1 MITGYFGLPASGKST
16 VLTSI
21 AQKELR
27 KIRKG
32 KSKYDIVCTNYY
44 CQDCVKIDYQ
54 MLGNYKLQNALVLLD
69 ELTLDADSRNFKQF
83 NQVKKEFFMQHRK
96 DNVDVI
102 YFTQAW
108 DGIDKK
114 IRDLTYSLYFA
125 YQPFANVK
133 GIIFKPFQQF
143 TIARRIFRKLDI
155 NEYTNEIVLGYRFAT
170 TFERWFGRGIKKF
183 VWRPSWYKYFD
194 TFEAHYTNSR
204 LPFVPV
210 LWVKEDKI
218 IDYLNDCDEVNN
230 TVDDSGDL
238 SENQVETE

>member
-16 VLTSI
+16 IMTAY

-32 KSKYDIVCTNYY
+32 KSKYEFVCTNYY
-44 CQDCVKIDYQ
+44 CENCCQLDYKQ
-54 MLGNYKLQNALVLLD
+54 LGSVNLQNSLVLLD
-69 ELTLDADSRNFKQF
+69 ELTLDADSRSFKQF
-83 NQVKKEFFMQHRK
+83 TQEKKEFFMQHRK
-96 DNVDVI
+96 DNVDVV

-114 IRDLTYSLYFA
+114 IRDLTYSIFYV

-133 GIIFKPFQQF
+133 GILFKPFQQF
-143 TIARRIFRKLDI
+143 AIARRIFRKIDI
-155 NEYTNEIVLGYRFAT
+155 NEYTNEIVTGYRFPT
-170 TFERWFGRGIKKF
+170 TFERWFGTGIKQF
-183 VWRPSWYKYFD
+183 YWRPSWYKYFD
-194 TFEAHYTNSR
+194 TNEAHYTNTR
-204 LPFVPV
+204 VPFVPV
-210 LWVKEDKI
+210 LWVKDDEI
-218 IDYLNDCDEVNN
+218 IDYLDECDEVNN